1 MQKGTTMQLIKASA
15 IRALRTLL
23 QGILG
28 AGLVNAAVAA
38 FVEGADTTALIASVA
53 TVLTAAVASF
63 LQGILA
69 GLPEV
74 DAAESLAEA
83 AMIYETDTANLREG
97 NPTGDETF
105 GPCEPNCTADCAKSC
120 PDAGPAA
127 EAKTPAASASKAAW
141 VDYAAALGM
150 DVTGLTKQQIIE
162 ALERR

>member
-1 MQKGTTMQLIKASA
+1 MQLIKASA

-97 NPTGDETF
+97 NPSGDETF
-105 GPCEPNCTADCAKSC
+105 GERAPCAPDCLPGCSESC
-120 PDAGPAA
+120 PDAGPAVT
-127 EAKTPAASASKAAW
+127 AKTPAASASKAAW